1 MRDVTQIVDEP
12 ASAISGGSVPASE
25 SPSKSSPAH
34 TFRVRLLYGIGEGA
48 VGITSALSASLIV
61 FYYSEVRGLPPA
73 MVSAALVFGVI
84 LVPLADFLIG
94 SISDGI
100 SGRLGRRH
108 VFLYGSAIPLLLGTW
123 ALFSP
128 PAQLSGSELFAWLF
142 VFSTLAALANT
153 LFYVPHFA
161 LGAELSEDYHQRTV
175 ITAYR
180 AFFYY
185 AGMASV
191 YLVSKL
197 VFVPTAQFP
206 VGQFNPSYYPM
217 LGLGLGIASALCALL
232 AAIGTHSEIGK
243 LPKPRKAVP
252 LSLKVFV
259 ANLIDALK
267 QRSFRLIALANF
279 CFLVAF
285 LLSRGMDVY
294 MGTYFWR
301 LSTQQVFDLLVSAIA
316 GSICAPFIWP
326 ALSRIFGKRECWVAA
341 ISFYAFVVFTLPV
354 LKNLGIF
361 PPHDSTWYYVLIFGS
376 SAVAGLMGGCAYVL
390 TASML
395 ADVADDFELRTRNR
409 SAGLM
414 FGSISIAI
422 KLGVG
427 GGSILAGLV
436 VAAVGLKGK
445 VSPELV
451 APWTVQALGYS
462 YAILIS
468 GIALIAVYLTHL
480 YPLDLTRFRELRTA
494 LEAARARD

>member
-1 MRDVTQIVDEP
+1 MTRVLDESG
-12 ASAISGGSVPASE
+12 SAISGVAVSASQT
-25 SPSKSSPAH
+25 SRKATPSRA
-34 TFRVRLLYGIGEGA
+34 FRVRLLYGIGEGA
-48 VGITSALSASLIV
+48 VGITSALTASLVV

-73 MVSAALVFGVI
+73 MVSAALLFGVI
-84 LVPLADFLIG
+84 FGPLIDFLIG
-94 SISDGI
+94 SISDGV

-108 VFLYGSAIPLLLGTW
+108 PFLYGAAIPLLLGTW

-128 PAQLSGSELFAWLF
+128 PVGLSGQELFVWLF
-142 VFSTLAALANT
+142 VFSTSAALANT

-185 AGMASV
+185 AGMGSV

-197 VFVPTAQFP
+197 IFAPTKEFP
-206 VGQFNPSYYPM
+206 VGQFNPAYYPM
-217 LGLGLGIASALCALL
+217 LGLGLGIASAVCVLL
-232 AAIGTHSEIGK
+232 AAVGTHSEIAR
-243 LPKPRKAVP
+243 LPAPRKAVP
-252 LSLKVFV
+252 LNLKVFV
-259 ANLIDALK
+259 TNLISALN
-267 QRSFRLIALANF
+267 QGPFRLIALANF

-301 LSTQQVFDLLVSAIA
+301 LSTQQVFDLLISAIA
-316 GSICAPFIWP
+316 GSICAPFVWP
-326 ALSRIFGKRECWVAA
+326 PLSRIFGKRECWVAA
-341 ISFYAFVVFTLPV
+341 ISFYALVVFTLPV

-361 PPHDSTWYYVLIFGS
+361 PPHDSVWYYVAIYGAS
-376 SAVAGLMGGCAYVL
+376 TAAGLMGGCAYVL

-395 ADVADDFELRTRNR
+395 ADVADDYELKTRNR

-422 KLGVG
+422 KLGAG
-427 GGSILAGLV
+427 GGSVVAGLV
-436 VAAVGLKGK
+436 VAAVGLRGK

-451 APWTVQALGYS
+451 APSTVQALGYS
-462 YAILIS
+462 YAVLIS
-468 GIALIAVYLTHL
+468 GIALVAVYLTRL
-480 YPLDLTRFRELRTA
+480 YPIDLARFRELRGA
-494 LEAARARD
+494 LEASRASD